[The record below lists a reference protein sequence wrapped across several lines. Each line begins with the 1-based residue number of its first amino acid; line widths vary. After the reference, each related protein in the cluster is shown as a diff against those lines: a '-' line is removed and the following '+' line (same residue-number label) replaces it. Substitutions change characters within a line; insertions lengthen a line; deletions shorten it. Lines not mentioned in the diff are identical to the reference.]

1 MLAQHHDPGKGIGN
15 VSFLTPAL
23 MAGGDW
29 RGLERAVARV
39 LSHCGW
45 SDVTVIGETG
55 DGGADVLGVRR
66 EGKKHN
72 VTVVQV
78 KAVTGNRYV
87 GPDAVDEAVAALT
100 TYKAHQAVVATNGHF
115 WKSAIKRAAELRSH
129 GFPVNVWNGAF
140 LTALLNKWPEVSYER
155 KTPRPYQQE
164 VVDSLMVGFRA
175 GEKRMHFVLAT
186 GLGKSVVAATFLEE
200 LAKLGV
206 RRSLVLCH
214 LQDLALQLERSFW
227 AQLPKATPTR
237 TFFQGEAPIP
247 MEGVNFGLFQTLTNR
262 LNALTPGDFDAI
274 IVDEAHHAPA
284 VSFRASLDY
293 LQPKVLVGMT
303 ATPWRGDGQE
313 LSSVFGRK
321 VAEMSLVE
329 GMSRGFLATV
339 NYKVYCDNID
349 WDEIHRMTGG
359 RFTIRD
365 LNKRL
370 FLPQRD
376 QAVALEVVKVASRI
390 RAPRIIVFCPSIQH
404 GERFAEFLSAYGL
417 PARAL
422 SGQSRTNRYRGLMD
436 FAAGKARAVT
446 AVNLLNEGIDVPAV
460 NIVVFLRCT
469 HSRTIFV
476 QQLGRGLRLHEGK
489 TSVQVMDFVADIRRL
504 ADVFDLD
511 RDRRRN
517 FDPAREV
524 SLPQSQVTFTDE
536 KVVPFVQRWL
546 EEANDLGAADDRQEF
561 YFPPLYAAANP

>member
-1 MLAQHHDPGKGIGN
+1 MN
-15 VSFLTPAL
+15 FLTPTL
-23 MAGGDW
+23 MSGGDW

-45 SDVTVIGETG
+45 SDVNVIGETG
-55 DGGADVLGVRR
+55 DGGADVLGFRR
-66 EGKKHN
+66 DGKKHN
-72 VTVVQV
+72 ATVVQV
-78 KAVTGNRYV
+78 KAVTGGRYV
-87 GPDAVDEAVAALT
+87 GPEAVDEAVAALT
-100 TYKAHQAVVATNGHF
+100 TYKAQQAVVATNGHF
-115 WKSAIKRAAELRSH
+115 WQSTIKRASELRSR

-140 LTALLNKWPEVSYER
+140 LNALLSKWPEVSHER
-155 KTPRPYQQE
+155 KSPRAYQQD
-164 VVDSLMVGFRA
+164 VVDALLEGFR
-175 GEKRMHFVLAT
+175 GGQRRMHFVLAT
-186 GLGKSVVAATFLEE
+186 GLGKSVVAATFLDE
-200 LAKLGV
+200 LARLGL

-214 LQDLALQLERSFW
+214 VQDLALQLERSFW
-227 AQLPKATPTR
+227 SQLLKSTPTR
-237 TFFQGEAPIP
+237 TFFEGEAPIP
-247 MEGVNFGLFQTLTNR
+247 MEGVNFGLFQSLSNR
-262 LNALTPGDFDAI
+262 LNSLNPGDFDAV

-284 VSFRASLDY
+284 VSFRACLEY

-313 LSSVFGRK
+313 LSGVFGRK

-329 GMSRGFLATV
+329 GMARGFLAAV

-349 WDEIHRMTGG
+349 WDGVHRMTGG

-376 QAVALEVVKVASRI
+376 QAIAQEVVKIASRT
-390 RAPRIIVFCPSIQH
+390 RNPRIIVFCPSIEH
-404 GERFAEFLSAYGL
+404 GERFAEFLSSSGL
-417 PARAL
+417 STRAL
-422 SGQSRTNRYRGLMD
+422 SGQSRVNRYRGLMD
-436 FAAGKARAVT
+436 FASGKARAVT

-469 HSRTIFV
+469 HSRTIFI

-504 ADVFDLD
+504 ADVFDMD
-511 RDRRRN
+511 RDRRRRA
-517 FDPAREV
+517 DLAREV
-524 SLPQSQVTFTDE
+524 SIPQSQVTFTDE

-546 EEANDLGAADDRQEF
+546 DEANDLGTADDRQEF
-561 YFPPLYAAANP
+561 YFPPLYAAANT